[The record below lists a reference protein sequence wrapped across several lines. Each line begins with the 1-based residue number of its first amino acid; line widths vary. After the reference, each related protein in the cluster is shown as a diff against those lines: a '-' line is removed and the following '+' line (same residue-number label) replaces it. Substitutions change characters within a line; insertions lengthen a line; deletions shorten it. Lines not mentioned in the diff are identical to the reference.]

1 MPTRVVIDDADRDLA
16 MKEGLSSARGDEFIE
31 QNGEQ
36 VPKNPLHPVSS
47 YGSQHFELISMDPGA
62 QDRICEPASMTRPF
76 DSFSYPGSTGE
87 GIHQGREAGESFPQ
101 KSPLYSGDS
110 GKVSSSKRF
119 GEGGELESHQ
129 TDARTIDRDEFR
141 MSKNSQV

>member
-36 VPKNPLHPVSS
+36 VAKNPLHPVSS
-47 YGSQHFELISMDPGA
+47 YGSQHFELVSMDPGA

-87 GIHQGREAGESFPQ
+87 GIHQGREAGQEYPH

-110 GKVSSSKRF
+110 GKVSSELRQH
-119 GEGGELESHQ
+119 EGGNHMEERVSP
-129 TDARTIDRDEFR
+129 RTIDRDEFR
-141 MSKNSQV
+141 MSKNDQV